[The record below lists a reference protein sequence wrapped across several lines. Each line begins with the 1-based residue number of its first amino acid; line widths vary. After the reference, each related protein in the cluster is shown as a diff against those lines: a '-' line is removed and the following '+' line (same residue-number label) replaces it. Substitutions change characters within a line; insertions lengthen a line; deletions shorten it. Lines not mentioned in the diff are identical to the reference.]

1 MRDHSMFD
9 HQSKGFAGHIS
20 LTLIRIKNC
29 FPGDEI
35 FSVNGRSVAG
45 LTHSEA
51 ILMFKETKVGG
62 IQVTLGRREAKKTAS
77 QDC

>member
-1 MRDHSMFD
+1 MFD
-9 HQSKGFAGHIS
+9 HQSKGFAGHIFP
-20 LTLIRIKNC
+20 TLIRIKNC